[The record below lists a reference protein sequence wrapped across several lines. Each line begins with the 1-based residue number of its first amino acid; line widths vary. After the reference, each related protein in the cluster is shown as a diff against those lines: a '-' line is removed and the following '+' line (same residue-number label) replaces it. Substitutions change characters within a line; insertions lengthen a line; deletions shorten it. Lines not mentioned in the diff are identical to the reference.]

1 MRIIA
6 GEYRGRTLG
15 APKGAHTRPTAD
27 RVKEALF
34 SIIGPCEGCAVL
46 DLFAGSGALG
56 CEALSRGA
64 RHATFVDND
73 AQAIACIRANI
84 SVLGCGA
91 QADVI
96 RRDWADAVATE
107 ARRNSRFDLC
117 LLDPPYSVLA
127 GISEHIAA
135 TLRPVLAEYATVV
148 VEGPADGPV
157 LTLDALAVTER
168 IDRTY
173 GSTRVSIFRVAE
185 GGVSA

>member
-1 MRIIA
+1 MRIIS
-6 GEYRGRTLG
+6 GEYRGRRLG
-15 APKGAHTRPTAD
+15 APKGGHTRPTAD
-27 RVKEALF
+27 RVREALF
-34 SIIGPCEGCAVL
+34 SMIGPCEGYAVL
-46 DLFAGSGALG
+46 DLFAGSGAMG

-84 SVLGCGA
+84 SVLGCHA

-96 RRDWADAVATE
+96 RRDWADAIAAET
-107 ARRNSRFDLC
+107 RRNSRFDLC

-127 GISEHIAA
+127 GISEQIAP
-135 TLRPVLAEYATVV
+135 TLLPVLAEYATVV
-148 VEGPADGPV
+148 IEGPADGPV

-173 GSTRVSIFRVAE
+173 GSTRVSIFRVA
-185 GGVSA
+185 GDGVSA